1 MKERE
6 NNETNLVRRNWSQH
20 RRVCNSHLGC
30 SWLCRLTA
38 NNSSKPR
45 SEADAFRPNQVS
57 PHGYRHCIE
66 EKGSVTAE
74 FAIVLPAVILVLGVA
89 LSVLAIQTSRIG
101 LVGLA
106 AESARALAR
115 GEPESL
121 IQQLLQGVGLDGEVS
136 SKTSYSDL
144 SVCVELAQ
152 INHIRGLGDLF
163 PIEVKEIQCARKGGL

>member
-1 MKERE
+1 MKERV

-20 RRVCNSHLGC
+20 RRVCNSHFGC
-30 SWLCRLTA
+30 GWLCWLTF

-45 SEADAFRPNQVS
+45 GAANAFRPNQVG
-57 PHGYRHCIE
+57 PHSDRQYLGE
-66 EKGSVTAE
+66 EGSVTAE

-89 LSVLAIQTSRIG
+89 LSVLSIQTSRIG

-115 GEPESL
+115 GEPEAL
-121 IQQLLQGVGLDGEVS
+121 IQQLLQGVGLEESVT
-136 SKTSYSDL
+136 SKTSYLDQSI
-144 SVCVELAQ
+144 CVELAQ
-152 INHIRGLGDLF
+152 INHIKGLGELF

>member
-6 NNETNLVRRNWSQH
+6 NNETNLARRNWSQY
-20 RRVCNSHLGC
+20 RRVCHSHFGC
-30 SWLCRLTA
+30 SWLRRLTA

-45 SEADAFRPNQVS
+45 GSANAFRPNQVS
-57 PHGYRHCIE
+57 SHCDRQFLE

-115 GEPESL
+115 GESEVVV
-121 IQQLLQGVGLDGEVS
+121 QQLLQGANLGGEVS
-136 SKTSYSDL
+136 SKTSFSNL

-152 INHIRGLGDLF
+152 INHIRGLGDIF